1 MPTRMQWW
9 RDRVRSHRAI
19 WSLLAVFT
27 AVFTLAAAVMFCVY
41 STTTLVFHLTSS
53 ISRLPPVF

>member
-1 MPTRMQWW
+1 MPNRMQWW

-27 AVFTLAAAVMFCVY
+27 LAAAVMFWVY